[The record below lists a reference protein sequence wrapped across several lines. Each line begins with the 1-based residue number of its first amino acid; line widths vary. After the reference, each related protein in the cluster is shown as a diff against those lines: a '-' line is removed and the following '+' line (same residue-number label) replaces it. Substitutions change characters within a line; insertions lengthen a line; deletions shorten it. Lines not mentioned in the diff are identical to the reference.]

1 MSSALH
7 AACELEL
14 VKCALVATHPRRGVR
29 VKGGAPTSVVVLTK
43 QLCVSPAGLL
53 TGAKTLD
60 RGQRNKCHA
69 IIHVAS
75 TGAAAIGAGLAQIP
89 LADNAVI
96 VPIQITM
103 VMSLGKV
110 FNVSL
115 SKSAAEGTA
124 LGATATLVGRT
135 TSQVLLGWIP
145 VLGNAINA
153 ATAAAITEAM
163 GWAVAAQFARGQIK
177 GSSLRP

>member
-1 MSSALH
+1 LGRKQHTQSNAQRVPVETLPAEIFSGL
-7 AACELEL
+7 
-14 VKCALVATHPRRGVR
+14 KTTALVGSFRLLFRFTNIRRCVR
-29 VKGGAPTSVVVLTK
+29 
-43 QLCVSPAGLL
+43 GLL
-53 TGAKTLD
+53 AGAGTLD
-60 RGQRNKCHA
+60 QSQRNKCHA

-75 TGAAAIGAGLAQIP
+75 AGAAAIGAGLAQIP

-115 SKSAAEGTA
+115 SKAAAEGTA

-163 GWAVAAQFARGQIK
+163 GWVVAAQFARGQIK
-177 GSSLRP
+177 GS

>member
-1 MSSALH
+1 
-7 AACELEL
+7 
-14 VKCALVATHPRRGVR
+14 VTR
-29 VKGGAPTSVVVLTK
+29 
-43 QLCVSPAGLL
+43 
-53 TGAKTLD
+53 D
-60 RGQRNKCHA
+60 QRKKCHA
-69 IIHVAS
+69 IIHAAS
-75 TGAAAIGAGLAQIP
+75 AGAAAVGAGFAQIP

-103 VMSLGKV
+103 VMSLGRV
-110 FNVSL
+110 FNVNL

-153 ATAAAITEAM
+153 GTAAAITEAM
-163 GWAVAAQFARGQIK
+163 GWTVAAQFDKGQIK
-177 GSSLRP
+177 GSQGESALTK

>member
-1 MSSALH
+1 
-7 AACELEL
+7 
-14 VKCALVATHPRRGVR
+14 
-29 VKGGAPTSVVVLTK
+29 
-43 QLCVSPAGLL
+43 
-53 TGAKTLD
+53 LD

-110 FNVSL
+110 FNVNL
-115 SKSAAEGTA
+115 SKSAAEGAA

-135 TSQVLLGWIP
+135 TSQLLLGWIP
-145 VLGNAINA
+145 VLGNVINA

-163 GWAVAAQFARGQIK
+163 GWAVAAQFAKGQIK
-177 GSSLRP
+177 GS